1 MLSQTPDR
9 QRKTH
14 VKPIGG
20 FAISRSDSEFSRCNS
35 LARLLIRLPGAYSSA
50 LKIASG
56 DFDVGWESNRAGV

>member
-1 MLSQTPDR
+1 MLSQTSDR
-9 QRKTH
+9 QKN
-14 VKPIGG
+14 
-20 FAISRSDSEFSRCNS
+20 SRETYRRIRDFDSEFSRCNS